1 MTKKDKNHQVG
12 QGQVDNA
19 GFIPYIQI
27 NEYFNS
33 GAMYE
38 RYLSFL
44 PSPKTGS
51 AYLFSKPKVLSK
63 MFNFMDPCFMKIT
76 SKLELTLNETCF
88 RNFAMQLELTDRP
101 IIKEFEIFKYYYSRF
116 ISYTKVTWYNMRIY
130 LEFWL

>member
-1 MTKKDKNHQVG
+1 MKIIKLGRDRIHSLYQRIFQPQTMN
-12 QGQVDNA
+12 
-19 GFIPYIQI
+19 
-27 NEYFNS
+27 
-33 GAMYE
+33 E

-88 RNFAMQLELTDRP
+88 RNFAMQLDKGKMVQYEHLSRVLALT
-101 IIKEFEIFKYYYSRF
+101 
-116 ISYTKVTWYNMRIY
+116 ISTTLVLILW
-130 LEFWL
+130 

>member
-1 MTKKDKNHQVG
+1 MERNKEVTKKDKNHQVG

-51 AYLFSKPKVLSK
+51 AYLFSKPKVFSK
-63 MFNFMDPCFMKIT
+63 MFNFMDPNFYVDNIKVGINTVRNM
-76 SKLELTLNETCF
+76 LPELYS
-88 RNFAMQLELTDRP
+88 AVGVDRQTNHQG
-101 IIKEFEIFKYYYSRF
+101 I
-116 ISYTKVTWYNMRIY
+116 
-130 LEFWL
+130 